1 MGRNTKLSYQDQEKD
16 KHILSP
22 LLFNIVL
29 EFLANTIRQKGIKSV
44 QIEKKNKTV
53 FVHGWQDPLCR
64 KTKGINQKTSE
75 ANNKWL

>member
-53 FVHGWQDPLCR
+53 FVHG
-64 KTKGINQKTSE
+64 
-75 ANNKWL
+75 